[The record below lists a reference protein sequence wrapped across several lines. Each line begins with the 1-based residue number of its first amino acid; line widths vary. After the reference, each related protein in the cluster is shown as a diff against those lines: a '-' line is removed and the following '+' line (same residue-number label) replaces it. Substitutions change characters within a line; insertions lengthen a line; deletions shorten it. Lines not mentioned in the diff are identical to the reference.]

1 MIARLILGA
10 RGLLSAGI
18 AEVKRPVKA
27 IYKWSLGSSVFWGRA
42 ETFWNESAV
51 LWFVFPLLDGIY
63 DRARDKP
70 SPTVRSILA
79 SWVFAALFFHAAVY
93 SEKRKMKLEQ
103 LERLEKG
110 EIADGKR

>member
-10 RGLLSAGI
+10 KGLRDKLRNFA
-18 AEVKRPVKA
+18 KA
-27 IYKWSLGSSVFWGRA
+27 IYNWSLGSSVFWGRA

-70 SPTVRSILA
+70 PPTFESIIV
-79 SWVFAALFFHAAVY
+79 SWLFAALFFNAAVY
-93 SEKRKMKLEQ
+93 SEKRKIK

-110 EIADGKR
+110 E